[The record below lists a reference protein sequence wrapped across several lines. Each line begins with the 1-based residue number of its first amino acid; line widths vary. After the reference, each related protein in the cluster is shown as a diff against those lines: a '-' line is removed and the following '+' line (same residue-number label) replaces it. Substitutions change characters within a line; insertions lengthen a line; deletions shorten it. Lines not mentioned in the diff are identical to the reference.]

1 MCTIQGEER
10 VSTPTKLDAGGYTLC
25 SANMTSVVG
34 EQDEQEGRNDV
45 NESILLTTTPLFLP
59 GGGEN
64 CSVSEQVYIDSGNEK
79 KILFLLCIG
88 LRNHD
93 NEQPLFSLE
102 SEPWSLLPKT
112 TILRPKN
119 SDYVKEITR
128 RATLFNIAPL
138 PRPSNWTR
146 VQTLEWLEQNP
157 VRVANDIEF
166 LSNEVARLQDVLRRA
181 QQQNDGENGTA
192 SSRGGGRNWRGPVP
206 YLCMIMCLT
215 QDNVKCLFLARAN
228 TRSRQELD
236 ARNSESR

>member
-1 MCTIQGEER
+1 M
-10 VSTPTKLDAGGYTLC
+10 
-25 SANMTSVVG
+25 
-34 EQDEQEGRNDV
+34 
-45 NESILLTTTPLFLP
+45 
-59 GGGEN
+59 
-64 CSVSEQVYIDSGNEK
+64 
-79 KILFLLCIG
+79 FLLCIG

-157 VRVANDIEF
+157 VREANDIEF

-206 YLCMIMCLT
+206 YLRMIMCLT

-236 ARNSESR
+236 ARNSERR